1 MGDFLGHIFSWGVA
15 LQVMCLI
22 HFFKRRPD
30 NFWLFVIFFGSAL
43 GALIY
48 MVMEVLPDLTNIK
61 ASVQGYSRK
70 RRIKVLEALVL
81 VNPAIGNKE
90 ELADLLLEEGHYAR
104 ARAIYNEIIS
114 PRTDEIDVF
123 YRRGLCAMAMDD
135 PAAAIP
141 DLERVVSQDQKYDF
155 FRAAG
160 MLAHGYART
169 NQPALAEKYFLVA
182 TATSTLSESSYNYGE
197 FLAAQGRK
205 EEAREWVQRVLDKQ
219 LTLPRYLRRRERPWS
234 KKANALLKKLAST
247 S

>member
-155 FRAAG
+155 YRAAG
-160 MLAHGYART
+160 MLARGYALT
-169 NQPALAEKYFLVA
+169 GQPALAEKFFQAAV
-182 TATSTLSESSYNYGE
+182 ATSTRSETMVNYAI
-197 FLAAQGRK
+197 FLLAEGRDD
-205 EEAREWVQRVLDKQ
+205 EGREWAKKVVDKQ
-219 LTLPRYLRRRERPWS
+219 LTLPRYLRQRERPWA
-234 KKANALLKKLAST
+234 KRAKALLKKTIA
-247 S
+247 